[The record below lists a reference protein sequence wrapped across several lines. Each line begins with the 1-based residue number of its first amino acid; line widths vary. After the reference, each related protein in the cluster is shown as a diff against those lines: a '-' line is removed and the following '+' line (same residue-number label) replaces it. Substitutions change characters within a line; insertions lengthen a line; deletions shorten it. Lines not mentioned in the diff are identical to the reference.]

1 LHFICEFKSCR
12 HNPNLHAVLVTIW
25 LLLDS
30 SPAGVGGDKEKL
42 FLEYIILGIAK
53 NDIKL

>member
-1 LHFICEFKSCR
+1 
-12 HNPNLHAVLVTIW
+12 
-25 LLLDS
+25 LLDS